1 MLDIELTVPVQA
13 RLNLTLLVL
22 AGTRVGG
29 VPVTLTTSSSSS
41 SSSSSAAMVTP
52 SLDGVPFW
60 LGAKEVSLALRVVV
74 DVVTGR

>member
-41 SSSSSAAMVTP
+41 SSSAAMVTP

>member
-1 MLDIELTVPVQA
+1 MLDIALTVPVQA

-29 VPVTLTTSSSSS
+29 VPVTLTTS